1 MDGQA
6 TNSHIPLFQDIPDP
20 RARHRQFRMI
30 DLFVI
35 AAMAGICDAQ
45 NRAYVATFPSI
56 LPMAGLKPATKGRN
70 SEAQNQPV
78 IYLVITSTFPV
89 NNCFGTNFRR
99 SHATSQLISPRRCEF
114 AAPPWL
120 RPPFGAGS
128 AWLFHEGRERQAA
141 PPAVEAHVLAAVL
154 MFHYFVFMKRP

>member
-114 AAPPWL
+114 APRPGYGPRSVRVPHGFSMREESGKPPRRRQRRTLW
-120 RPPFGAGS
+120 PPSLCFIILS
-128 AWLFHEGRERQAA
+128 S
-141 PPAVEAHVLAAVL
+141 
-154 MFHYFVFMKRP
+154 